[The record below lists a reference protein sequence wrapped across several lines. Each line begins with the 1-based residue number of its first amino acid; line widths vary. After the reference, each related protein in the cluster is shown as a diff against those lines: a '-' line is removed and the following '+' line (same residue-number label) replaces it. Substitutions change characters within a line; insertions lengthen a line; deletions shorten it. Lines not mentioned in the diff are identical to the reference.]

1 MYDNILIPY
10 DGTDEADLGAE
21 HGVDLAASVGATVHA
36 IYVIDLPGAPRTV
49 YVRDDEQELRERYRE
64 YGEEVTGDV
73 CEMAA
78 GAGVDCVAVIKT
90 GSLHEEI
97 VDYAEGNGVDLIVLG
112 AAYRGKLGAILG
124 GNAEK
129 IVRTSQ
135 VPVTTVRESSD
146 PED

>member
-1 MYDNILIPY
+1 MYENILIPY
-10 DGTDEADLGAE
+10 DGTEEADLGAE

-36 IYVIDLPGAPRTV
+36 IYVIDLPGAPRTP

-64 YGEEVTGDV
+64 YGEEVTGDIH
-73 CEMAA
+73 EMAA
-78 GAGVDCVAVIKT
+78 DAGVDCVTVIKT
-90 GSLHEEI
+90 GSLYEEI
-97 VDYAEGNGVDLIVLG
+97 ADYAEDNDIDLIVLG

-124 GNAEK
+124 GSAEK

-146 PED
+146 PEN

>member
-10 DGTDEADLGAE
+10 DGTDEAALGAE

-36 IYVIDLPGAPRTV
+36 LYVIDLPGAPRTV
-49 YVRDDEQELRERYRE
+49 YVRDDEQELRERYHE

-73 CEMAA
+73 CGMAA
-78 GAGVDCVAVIKT
+78 DAGVDCVAAIRT
-90 GSLHEEI
+90 GALHEEI
-97 VDYAEGNGVDLIVLG
+97 SDYAEANDVDLIVVG
-112 AAYRGKLGAILG
+112 TAYLGKLGALLG

-146 PED
+146 PEQ

>member
-1 MYDNILIPY
+1 MYENILIPY
-10 DGTDEADLGAE
+10 DGTEEAELGAE
-21 HGVDLAASVGATVHA
+21 HGVGLAASVGATVHA
-36 IYVIDLPGAPRTV
+36 LYVIDLPGAPRTV
-49 YVRDDEQELRERYRE
+49 YVREDEEELRERHRE

-78 GAGVDCVAVIKT
+78 DADVDCVSVLKT
-90 GSLHEEI
+90 GSLHEE
-97 VDYAEGNGVDLIVLG
+97 VSDYAENNGVDLIVLG

-135 VPVTTVRESSD
+135 VPVTTVRESAD
-146 PED
+146 PES